1 MSGEFCP
8 ASKLTWMQVL
18 EIRKSNRTGPELAK
32 VYNVSKVTISNIRN
46 NKIWRDEGYVRTE
59 RI

>member
-1 MSGEFCP
+1 MVRNS
-8 ASKLTWMQVL
+8 
-18 EIRKSNRTGPELAK
+18 ELAK

-46 NKIWRDEGYVRTE
+46 NKVWRDEGYVRTE